1 MTRGNERQ
9 KERNDIK
16 DKRRNKKKKRQ
27 KGGETRRREEK
38 SRGFPVN
45 SVRIPEVY
53 EGFEVK
59 WKWLD
64 KGDVC
69 SAAGRT
75 TKHHTASFPRPFYLR
90 EGGFPF
96 FIRIWASVGL
106 FFLILLHILS
116 PGLRS
121 PPSDSNNNT
130 HVISFHQRRNSRWEI
145 GGILKLKTEQ
155 TNKDNQPKT
164 EMIQLESENRTD
176 AFRLH
181 ESEERRS
188 LGREVDCILK

>member
-59 WKWLD
+59 
-64 KGDVC
+64 
-69 SAAGRT
+69 
-75 TKHHTASFPRPFYLR
+75 
-90 EGGFPF
+90 
-96 FIRIWASVGL
+96 
-106 FFLILLHILS
+106 
-116 PGLRS
+116 
-121 PPSDSNNNT
+121 
-130 HVISFHQRRNSRWEI
+130 
-145 GGILKLKTEQ
+145 
-155 TNKDNQPKT
+155 
-164 EMIQLESENRTD
+164 
-176 AFRLH
+176 
-181 ESEERRS
+181 
-188 LGREVDCILK
+188 